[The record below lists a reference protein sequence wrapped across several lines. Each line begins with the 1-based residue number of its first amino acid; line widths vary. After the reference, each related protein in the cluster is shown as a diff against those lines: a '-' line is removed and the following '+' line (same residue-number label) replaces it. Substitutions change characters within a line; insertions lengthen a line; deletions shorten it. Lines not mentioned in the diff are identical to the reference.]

1 MCYMI
6 KCRNPKLN
14 QNRFGEKFS
23 FLEGTAPLPLHMLA
37 ILHKKCFCSD
47 LAYPL
52 PALTNMKKEINPGK
66 RGFKSFKA
74 TFQ

>member
-1 MCYMI
+1 MQ
-6 KCRNPKLN
+6 KPETQSESFWR
-14 QNRFGEKFS
+14 KFS

-52 PALTNMKKEINPGK
+52 HCADKHEEKEINQETQVQVIQSYISMK
-66 RGFKSFKA
+66 IFV
-74 TFQ
+74 